1 MYIHKKSLFHK
12 IKLFFFNF
20 LLLYSHCPSYQDV
33 KKKKKKKTSSVD
45 FTVVTDSD
53 IPKELKKLIKERRKN
68 PFELSFSDGSY
79 LYVVKGYGKQ
89 QATDYSIIVNDFY
102 MSEDTLVF
110 DTDLSGPEKES
121 NTSQKPSY
129 PYIVIKTRYIENS
142 IVFK

>member
-1 MYIHKKSLFHK
+1 MYIHKKFIFHK
-12 IKLFFFNF
+12 IKLFSLLFILVFPLF
-20 LLLYSHCPSYQDV
+20 LISGCE
-33 KKKKKKKTSSVD
+33 KKEEEKTSPVD
-45 FTVVTDSD
+45 FTVVNDSD

-89 QATDYSIIVNDFY
+89 QTTDYSIIVNDFY

-110 DTDLSGPEKES
+110 DTDLTGPEKDNNS
-121 NTSQKPSY
+121 PQKPSY
-129 PYIVIKTRYIENS
+129 PYIVIKTKYIENS

>member
-1 MYIHKKSLFHK
+1 MYINKKFIFHK
-12 IKLFFFNF
+12 IKLLSMV
-20 LLLYSHCPSYQDV
+20 LLLIFPLFLASGCE
-33 KKKKKKKTSSVD
+33 KKEEEKTSPVD

-89 QATDYSIIVNDFY
+89 QTTDYSIIVNDFY

-110 DTDLSGPEKES
+110 DTDLSGPGKDS
-121 NTSQKPSY
+121 SASQKPSY
-129 PYIVIKTRYIENS
+129 PYIVIKTKYVENS
-142 IVFK
+142 IIFK